1 MNMIK
6 SDTTTTIS
14 DADQCIQRFRKC
26 KKKTW
31 ERFLRST
38 ENTEE
43 PENTENTE
51 NLNELFRTLID
62 VTPSSQNSLNSL
74 EKLPYQALMEYIS
87 SNNNTPNQG
96 NIPTPLHL
104 PGRVLHQMPAFGSVS
119 APNVSAPSFGDGL
132 SSLGNRLASFSFGG
146 NHWWNP
152 FSKSKNGYGGKEGSN
167 DHTSWLNP
175 FRKVLSKKPRLSA
188 KQLPRTKWSRNK
200 DEQYGVQIP
209 ENHYEDVPAPQGF
222 YVAPAF
228 VAIQTFLSRNY
239 VLLLMG
245 ILLFIATALLIAGI
259 YLNSENAQSVEE
271 QTHGHK
277 YHLFTNT
284 QKAVRVMKQEN
295 TKPVAYHEVNPHALD
310 YGMFID
316 VYPPRAN
323 HKAIADRSSYS
334 TKNPSYSIQYV

>member
-1 MNMIK
+1 MNT
-6 SDTTTTIS
+6 SDTTAIQN
-14 DADQCIQRFRKC
+14 AEQCIQRFTKC
-26 KKKTW
+26 KDDTW
-31 ERFLRST
+31 QSFLET
-38 ENTEE
+38 YTQLPQNTAKM
-43 PENTENTE
+43 
-51 NLNELFRTLID
+51 NEQFRTFID

-74 EKLPYQALMEYIS
+74 EKLPYQALMEYIIH
-87 SNNNTPNQG
+87 SNKIPNQ

-104 PGRVLHQMPAFGSVS
+104 PGRVLQQMPAFGSVS

-152 FSKSKNGYGGKEGSN
+152 FSKSKNGNGGKEGSH

-316 VYPPRAN
+316 VYPPQAN